1 MNNMETFK
9 GVRRMYHLY
18 KGKLDGYMEVL
29 EILLDGY
36 DEELWDL
43 DDLYNDTLDKL
54 YKEFVK
60 RMEELRLEDS
70 TC

>member
-1 MNNMETFK
+1 
-9 GVRRMYHLY
+9 
-18 KGKLDGYMEVL
+18 MEVL

-60 RMEELRLEDS
+60 EWKN
-70 TC
+70 